1 VVDDEGGDGIWIE
14 VICSAVCIKDCGK
27 LEVTVAV

>member
-14 VICSAVCIKDCGK
+14 VICCAVCIEDGGK

>member
-1 VVDDEGGDGIWIE
+1 VVDDEGGDGIGIE
-14 VICSAVCIKDCGK
+14 VICSAVCIEDGGK